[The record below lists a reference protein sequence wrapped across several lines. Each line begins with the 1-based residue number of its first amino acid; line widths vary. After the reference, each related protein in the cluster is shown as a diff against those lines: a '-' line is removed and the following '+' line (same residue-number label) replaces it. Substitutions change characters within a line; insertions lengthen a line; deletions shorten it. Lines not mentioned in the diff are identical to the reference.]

1 VLFWIAWAALVLVLI
16 AATYFAWYLVR
27 TVRAFN
33 SIDIV
38 ETIRGPKPKRAR
50 TIQKR
55 IDRAKAFANSTL
67 LSLSRQ
73 ASLLIF
79 SGIVVPGAVMAS
91 IAVHQ
96 DWLLPGPPALIA
108 DGAESAVEVVSS
120 ADIAIFISD
129 QALRGAL
136 SDTFEV
142 FDLSLSRVTNNP
154 DNTIFSGLVLFYR
167 LLSALGAAALVYVF
181 ISVVRARPHMREYIR
196 DLERQLEDSSKS
208 SSANSNSALHSK
220 SIVPVSASFR

>member
-1 VLFWIAWAALVLVLI
+1 MDGFVDQALLLWGQVVAWGTSEPVLFWIVWAALALVLAV
-16 AATYFAWYLVR
+16 AAYFAWHLVQ

-38 ETIRGPKPKRAR
+38 EIIRGPKPKRAA

-55 IDRAKAFANSTL
+55 IDRARAFANSTL

-73 ASLLIF
+73 TSLLIF

-108 DGAESAVEVVSS
+108 DGAESAIGVVPY
-120 ADIAIFISD
+120 ADVAIFISD

-154 DNTIFSGLVLFYR
+154 DNMIFSGLVLFYR
-167 LLSALGAAALVYVF
+167 LLCALAAAALVYVF
-181 ISVVRARPHMREYIR
+181 ISVVRAQPHMREYIH
-196 DLERQLEDSSKS
+196 DLERQLEQVSK
-208 SSANSNSALHSK
+208 
-220 SIVPVSASFR
+220 

>member
-1 VLFWIAWAALVLVLI
+1 MDGFVDQALLLWGEFAVWVTSEPVLFWIVWAALALVF
-16 AATYFAWYLVR
+16 AAAACFAWYLVR

-38 ETIRGPKPKRAR
+38 ETIRGPKPKRAA

-55 IDRAKAFANSTL
+55 IDRARAFANSTL

-73 ASLLIF
+73 TGLLIF

-91 IAVHQ
+91 IAIHQ

-108 DGAESAVEVVSS
+108 DGSESAIGIIPY
-120 ADIAIFISD
+120 ADVAIFISD

-167 LLSALGAAALVYVF
+167 LLCALAAAALVYVF
-181 ISVVRARPHMREYIR
+181 ISVLRAQPHMREYIR
-196 DLERQLEDSSKS
+196 DLEGQLEQASK
-208 SSANSNSALHSK
+208 
-220 SIVPVSASFR
+220 